1 MTTSGRRGI
10 LALGAHLPHRRLDR
24 TTIAAVAGGGGGRGT
39 RTVAGYD
46 EDATTLAVEAA
57 RGVLARTDAVP
68 SSLWFA
74 TTTPTYA
81 DKTNATAIHAALRL
95 PGDVLAA
102 DMAGAARSSVAAL
115 LAALSGGGTTLVVAG
130 DVRPGLPG
138 SPDEA
143 AGGDAAAAVLVGS
156 EDEVAGPVL
165 AEVVGRASRTEEFLD
180 RWRTPGDVRTRQ
192 WEERFGEKRY
202 GRLGIAAV
210 VAALADASVEPGE
223 VSRIVIAS
231 PHPRAARSVAH
242 GLGTGA
248 GVGAEAIGDDL
259 TGSVGNP
266 GATQPLLLLVS
277 ALEQADPD
285 EVIVL
290 LSLADGA
297 DALVFRTTDA
307 VLGWEPVRRLAPQ
320 IAGGAPIPYPTYLR
334 WRGHLATEPPRRPE
348 PARPSASA
356 AARSTDW
363 KFGFVAS
370 EDRTSGSVHM
380 PPARVAMHGGAIDD
394 MEERPMAGVGGTVV
408 TSTIDRLAYSP
419 SPPIVFAVVDFD
431 GGGRLPVELTDC
443 DADEIGIGV
452 RVEMTFRRLFT
463 ADGIAN
469 YFWKA
474 RPLRD
479 HEGAVLRAGTG
490 ASDNA
495 ADAAAS

>member
-1 MTTSGRRGI
+1 MTRGI

-24 TTIAAVAGGGGGRGT
+24 TTIAAVAGGGGGKGA

-57 RGVLARTDAVP
+57 RSVLRTASATP
-68 SSLWFA
+68 TSLWFA

-95 PGDVLAA
+95 PPDALAA
-102 DMAGAARSSVAAL
+102 DLAGAARSSVAAL
-115 LAALSGGGTTLVVAG
+115 IAALTGAGTTLVVAG

-143 AGGDAAAAVLVGS
+143 AGADAAAAVLVG
-156 EDEVAGPVL
+156 DDGDDAPVI
-165 AEVVGRASRTEEFLD
+165 AELVGRASRTEEFLD
-180 RWRTPGDVRTRQ
+180 RWRTPGDTRTRQ

-202 GRLGIAAV
+202 VPLGTAAF
-210 VAALADASVEPGE
+210 VAALDDAGLGAGDVTR
-223 VSRIVIAS
+223 VVVAS
-231 PHPRAARSVAH
+231 PHARAAKAVAR
-242 GLGTGA
+242 GLG
-248 GVGAEAIGDDL
+248 VGKDAVGDDL
-259 TGSVGNP
+259 TATVGNP
-266 GATQPLLLLVS
+266 GATQPLLLLAG
-277 ALEQADPD
+277 ALEQASPGD
-285 EVIVL
+285 VVVL

-297 DALVFRTTDA
+297 DALVLRATDA
-307 VLGWEPVRRLAPQ
+307 VASWTPARPLAEQ
-320 IAGGAPIPYPTYLR
+320 AGGGAPLPYATYLR
-334 WRGHLATEPPRRPE
+334 WRGLLATEPPRRPE

-356 AARSTDW
+356 AARSGDW

-370 EDRTSGSVHM
+370 EDRGSGSVHM
-380 PPARVAMHGGAIDD
+380 PPARAAMHGGAIDD
-394 MEERPMAGVGGTVV
+394 MEARPMADAAGTVV

-443 DADEIGIGV
+443 DADEIRIGV

-474 RPLRD
+474 RPLRGVD
-479 HEGAVLRAGTG
+479 GTVLTTSTEK
-490 ASDNA
+490 AS
-495 ADAAAS
+495 

>member
-1 MTTSGRRGI
+1 MRGI

-24 TTIAAVAGGGGGRGT
+24 STIAAVAGGGGGKGT

-57 RGVLARTDAVP
+57 RSVLRGRPVTP

-95 PGDVLAA
+95 PADALAA
-102 DMAGAARSSVAAL
+102 DLAGAARSSVAAL
-115 LAALSGGGTTLVVAG
+115 LAALAGGGPTLVVAG

-143 AGGDAAAAVLVGS
+143 AGADAAAAVLVG
-156 EDEVAGPVL
+156 DDGDGAPVI
-165 AEVVGRASRTEEFLD
+165 AELVGRASRTEEFLD
-180 RWRTPGDVRTRQ
+180 RWRTPGDTRTRQ

-202 GRLGIAAV
+202 VPLGTAAFA
-210 VAALADASVEPGE
+210 AALDAAGLTAADVTR
-223 VSRIVIAS
+223 VVVAS
-231 PHPRAARSVAH
+231 PHARAAKAVVR
-242 GLGTGA
+242 GLG
-248 GVGAEAIGDDL
+248 VGKEAVADDL
-259 TGSVGNP
+259 GATVGNP
-266 GATQPLLLLVS
+266 GATQPLLLLASV
-277 ALEQADPD
+277 LEQAGPGD
-285 EVIVL
+285 VVVL

-297 DALVFRTTDA
+297 DALVFRATDA
-307 VLGWEPVRRLAPQ
+307 VGAYEPARPVADQ
-320 IAGGAPIPYPTYLR
+320 VAAGAPLPYPTYLR
-334 WRGHLATEPPRRPE
+334 WRGLLATEPPRRPE

-356 AARSTDW
+356 AARSGDW

-370 EDRTSGSVHM
+370 EDRGSGSVHM
-380 PPARVAMHGGAIDD
+380 PPARAAMHGGAIDD
-394 MEERPMAGVGGTVV
+394 MEARPMADAAGTVV

-443 DADEIGIGV
+443 DADEIAIGV

-474 RPLRD
+474 RPLR
-479 HEGAVLRAGTG
+479 
-490 ASDNA
+490 A
-495 ADAAAS
+495 ADGSVVTAASAAAS

>member
-1 MTTSGRRGI
+1 MRGI

-24 TTIAAVAGGGGGRGT
+24 TTIVAVAGGGGGKGT

-57 RGVLARTDAVP
+57 RSVLRSTPVVP

-81 DKTNATAIHAALRL
+81 DRTNATAVHAALRL
-95 PGDVLAA
+95 PPDALAA

-115 LAALSGGGTTLVVAG
+115 LAALDGGGPTLVVAG

-143 AGGDAAAAVLVGS
+143 AGADAAAAVLVGVGT
-156 EDEVAGPVL
+156 DDAPVL
-165 AEVVGRASRTEEFLD
+165 AELVGRASRTEEFLD
-180 RWRTPGDVRTRQ
+180 RWRAPGDGRTRQ

-202 GRLGIAAV
+202 VPLGTAAFD
-210 VAALADASVEPGE
+210 AALAHAGLTADDVTR
-223 VSRIVIAS
+223 VVIAS
-231 PHPRAARSVAH
+231 PHGRAARSVVR
-242 GLGTGA
+242 GLG
-248 GVGAEAIGDDL
+248 VGPEAPGDDL
-259 TGSVGNP
+259 ATTVGNP
-266 GATQPLLLLVS
+266 GASQPLLLLAA
-277 ALEQADPD
+277 ALETAAPGD
-285 EVIVL
+285 VVVL

-297 DALVFRTTDA
+297 DALVFRATDA
-307 VLGWEPVRRLAPQ
+307 VASHEPARPVAAQ
-320 IAGGAPIPYPTYLR
+320 VAAGAPLPYPTYLR
-334 WRGHLATEPPRRPE
+334 WRGLLATEPPRRPE

-356 AARSTDW
+356 AARSGDW

-370 EDRTSGSVHM
+370 EDRSSGDVHM
-380 PPARVAMHGGAIDD
+380 PPSRAAMHGGAIDD
-394 MEERPMAGVGGTVV
+394 MEARPMADATGTVV

-431 GGGRLPVELTDC
+431 GGGRLPIELTDC

-474 RPLRD
+474 RPR
-479 HEGAVLRAGTG
+479 R
-490 ASDNA
+490 A
-495 ADAAAS
+495 ADGSVVTAASEKAS

>member
-1 MTTSGRRGI
+1 MRGI

-24 TTIAAVAGGGGGRGT
+24 STIAAVAGGGGGKGT

-57 RGVLARTDAVP
+57 RSVLRSTPVVP
-68 SSLWFA
+68 SALWFA

-81 DKTNATAIHAALRL
+81 DKTNATAVHAALRL
-95 PGDVLAA
+95 PPEALAA

-115 LAALSGGGTTLVVAG
+115 VAALAGGGPTLVVAG

-143 AGGDAAAAVLVGS
+143 AGSDAAAAVLVGS
-156 EDEVAGPVL
+156 DDDGAPVL
-165 AEVVGRASRTEEFLD
+165 AELIGRASRTEEFLD
-180 RWRTPGDVRTRQ
+180 RWRTPGDTRTRQ

-202 GRLGIAAV
+202 VPLGTAAF
-210 VAALADASVEPGE
+210 AAGLADAGVAAEE
-223 VSRIVIAS
+223 VATVVIAS
-231 PHPRAARSVAH
+231 PHARAAKAVVR
-242 GLGTGA
+242 GLG
-248 GVGAEAIGDDL
+248 VGKDAVADDL
-259 TGSVGNP
+259 SATVGNP
-266 GATQPLLLLVS
+266 GATQPLLLLAS
-277 ALEQADPD
+277 ALEASSPGD
-285 EVIVL
+285 VVVL

-297 DALVFRTTDA
+297 DALVFRATDA
-307 VLGWEPVRRLAPQ
+307 VAAWAPARPVADQ
-320 IAGGAPIPYPTYLR
+320 VAAGAPLPYPTYLR
-334 WRGHLATEPPRRPE
+334 WRGLLATEPPRRPE

-356 AARSTDW
+356 AARSGDW

-380 PPARVAMHGGAIDD
+380 PPARAAMHGGAIDD
-394 MEERPMAGVGGTVV
+394 MEARPMADAAGTVV

-443 DADEIGIGV
+443 DAGELAIGV

-474 RPLRD
+474 RPLRTID
-479 HEGAVLRAGTG
+479 GSVVKTSTEK
-490 ASDNA
+490 AS
-495 ADAAAS
+495 

>member
-1 MTTSGRRGI
+1 MTRGI

-24 TTIAAVAGGGGGRGT
+24 STIAAVAGGGGGKGT
-39 RTVAGYD
+39 RTVAGFD

-57 RGVLARTDAVP
+57 RPVLRATAATP
-68 SSLWFA
+68 SGLWFA

-95 PGDVLAA
+95 PADALAA

-115 LAALSGGGTTLVVAG
+115 LAALAGGATTLVVAG

-138 SPDEA
+138 SADEA
-143 AGGDAAAAVLVGS
+143 AGADAGAAVLVG
-156 EDEVAGPVL
+156 DGTDDAPVVAEL
-165 AEVVGRASRTEEFLD
+165 VGRASRTEEFLD
-180 RWRTPGDVRTRQ
+180 RWRTPGADRTRQ

-202 GRLGIAAV
+202 VPLGTAAFA
-210 VAALADASVEPGE
+210 AALADAGVEAGAITR
-223 VSRIVIAS
+223 VVVAS
-231 PHPRAARSVAH
+231 PNARAARAVTRTLGVAPD
-242 GLGTGA
+242 A
-248 GVGAEAIGDDL
+248 VADDL
-259 TGSVGNP
+259 SATVGNP
-266 GATQPLLLLVS
+266 GATQPLLLLAA
-277 ALEQADPD
+277 ALEQAAPGD
-285 EVIVL
+285 VVVL

-297 DALVFRTTDA
+297 DALVFRATEA
-307 VLGWEPVRRLAPQ
+307 LAAHAPVRPVADQ
-320 IAGGAPIPYPTYLR
+320 VAAGAPIPYPTYLR
-334 WRGHLATEPPRRPE
+334 WRGLLATEPPRRPE

-356 AARSTDW
+356 AGRAADW

-370 EDRTSGSVHM
+370 EDRGSGSVHM
-380 PPARVAMHGGAIDD
+380 PPARAAMHGGAIDD
-394 MEERPMAGVGGTVV
+394 MEARPMADALGTVV

-443 DADEIGIGV
+443 DATEVGIGV

-474 RPLRD
+474 RPLR
-479 HEGAVLRAGTG
+479 
-490 ASDNA
+490 A
-495 ADAAAS
+495 ADGGVVRAPAEQAG